1 MKAEVLKKE
10 KLLSLNYKKKFERQ
24 LKELRKNQ
32 DIEFKHKLK
41 NAKEEVEKEKIELA
55 RLKSLENIR
64 LKKFKE
70 RKKMLNA

>member
-24 LKELRKNQ
+24 LNELRKNQ